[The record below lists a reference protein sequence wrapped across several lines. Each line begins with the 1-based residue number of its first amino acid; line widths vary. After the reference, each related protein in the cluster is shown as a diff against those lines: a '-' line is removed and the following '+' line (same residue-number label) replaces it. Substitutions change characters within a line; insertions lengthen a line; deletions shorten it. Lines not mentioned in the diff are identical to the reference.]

1 MNDDARAVAIAWSLL
16 FAASALEVVW
26 ATALKS
32 SNGFARPWPSLL
44 CISAATASFALLS
57 YALRTLPL
65 SVGYAVWVGLGA
77 AGAAMAG
84 FAVFGESLSL
94 SRVACIGLIV
104 LGVAGLKLE
113 S

>member
-1 MNDDARAVAIAWSLL
+1 MAWALL
-16 FAASALEVVW
+16 LAASMLEVVW
-26 ATALKS
+26 ATALKY
-32 SNGFARPWPSLL
+32 SNGFSRLWPSLL
-44 CISAATASFALLS
+44 CIGAATASFILLS
-57 YALRTLPL
+57 CALRSVPL

-77 AGAAMAG
+77 AGAAMTG

-104 LGVAGLKLE
+104 LGVAGLKLD